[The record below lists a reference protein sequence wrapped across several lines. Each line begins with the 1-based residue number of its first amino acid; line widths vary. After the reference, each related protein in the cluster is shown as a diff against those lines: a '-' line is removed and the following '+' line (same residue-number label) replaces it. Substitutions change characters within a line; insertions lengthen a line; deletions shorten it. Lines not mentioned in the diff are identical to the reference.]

1 MIRLNDETR
10 KALIALA
17 KETQVF
23 PEGNFVKLLDP
34 GDDAE
39 FREYIEKSLAR
50 DRNMRQ
56 RRLEITKQI
65 QIQNRDL
72 TRYNEQVT
80 ILNQDLTIAL
90 EEQKKAKEQVIL
102 ALKRLEKK
110 NRDLAQFSWMTSHN
124 LRGPLASTLGI
135 INLIR
140 DFMQQSADLQGL
152 YEHLRSSAVK
162 MDEVLQDVS
171 MLLETRDSPPILNEE
186 LQLQPV
192 LQDCMGKLRELSADI
207 GDFISGDFAAC
218 PSLIS
223 TRVYLEGIL
232 HHLLSNAYQYRS
244 VERTAIITV
253 SSMKE
258 DDFAV
263 ITVADNGDG
272 IKAEDLERIFEPFK
286 KLHYSSTGKGL
297 GLYLARTQAE
307 ALGGSITVTSEVGV
321 GSRFIVR
328 LPLNGI
334 ESEF

>member
-17 KETQVF
+17 QETQVY

-34 GDDAE
+34 GDDE
-39 FREYIEKSLAR
+39 DFRAYIGKALAR

-72 TRYNEQVT
+72 IKYNEQVT
-80 ILNQDLTIAL
+80 VLNQDLTISL
-90 EEQKKAKEQVIL
+90 EEQKKAKEQVIQ

-186 LQLQPV
+186 LHLQPL
-192 LQDCMGKLRELSADI
+192 LQECVGKLQGQSADI
-207 GDFISGDFAAC
+207 GDFISSDFASC

-223 TRVYLEGIL
+223 TRVYLESIL
-232 HHLLSNAYQYRS
+232 HHLLWNAYQYRS
-244 VERTAIITV
+244 ADRRAEILV
-253 SSMKE
+253 SSIKE
-258 DDFAV
+258 DEFAV

-272 IKAEDLERIFEPFK
+272 IKADDLERIFEPFK

-307 ALGGSITVTSEVGV
+307 ALGGSVTVTSEVGV
-321 GSRFIVR
+321 GSRFRVQ